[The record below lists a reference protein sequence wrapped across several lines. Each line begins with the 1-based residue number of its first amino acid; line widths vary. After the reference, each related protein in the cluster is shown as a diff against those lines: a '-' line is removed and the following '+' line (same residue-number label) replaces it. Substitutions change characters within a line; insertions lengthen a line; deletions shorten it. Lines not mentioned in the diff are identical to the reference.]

1 MGNDAQTRVLDDPT
15 DETLMLRVRGG
26 DDDAFDL
33 LVRRYRNPIFSFILR
48 SLGDRETAEEL
59 SQDAFVRLWSAA
71 GSYVPTA
78 RFSTYLYHIARNL
91 CRDHLDRL
99 RTRTPALSLN
109 GATRA
114 ESDWTL
120 EETIQDP
127 RPGPD
132 GELTRRALAEEIENA
147 LSALNPDHRDVF
159 MLTEIHGLSYEEASS
174 VLQCPVGTVA
184 SRKYAAMR
192 TLRRLLAS
200 LGAERF
206 RSNDAATGALR

>member
-78 RFSTYLYHIARNL
+78 RFST
-91 CRDHLDRL
+91 
-99 RTRTPALSLN
+99 
-109 GATRA
+109 
-114 ESDWTL
+114 
-120 EETIQDP
+120 
-127 RPGPD
+127 
-132 GELTRRALAEEIENA
+132 
-147 LSALNPDHRDVF
+147 
-159 MLTEIHGLSYEEASS
+159 
-174 VLQCPVGTVA
+174 
-184 SRKYAAMR
+184 
-192 TLRRLLAS
+192 
-200 LGAERF
+200 
-206 RSNDAATGALR
+206 